1 MKRTI
6 ILCLLLM
13 ALLPI
18 GRLSAQVKYGIST
31 TVGKSMFL
39 KEYQLSY
46 VLSNDEHSPLTNWSV
61 GAFVKVPLWKT
72 PFSIRQEIGF
82 RPIRSQYKIIWTEIP
97 NDTRTVNEVNTIV
110 MPFSL
115 EYRYVP
121 WLSVYGGLT
130 YSYNFDLT
138 GKYLSSTSLIQNT
151 LGYHG
156 GIDYIWKDR
165 ISLGVFYYK
174 SLGYFQKTIR
184 GDIAY
189 KGMNYG
195 IRLAYTIN

>member
-1 MKRTI
+1 MRSFYLSLFLVFIFSTTV
-6 ILCLLLM
+6 
-13 ALLPI
+13 
-18 GRLSAQVKYGIST
+18 SAQVKYGIST
-31 TVGKSMFL
+31 TVGKSMLL

-46 VLSNDEHSPLTNWSV
+46 MLTGDKHSPLTNWSV

-82 RPIRSQYKIIWTEIP
+82 RPFYSKIEHGGFESPKKYQII
-97 NDTRTVNEVNTIV
+97 NRMKSIAL
-110 MPFSL
+110 PFSL
-115 EYRYVP
+115 EYSYVP

-138 GKYLSSTSLIQNT
+138 GRYMSEDLMSHT

-174 SLGYFQKTIR
+174 SLGYFQESVH
-184 GDIAY
+184 GDVAY
-189 KGMNYG
+189 KGLNYG